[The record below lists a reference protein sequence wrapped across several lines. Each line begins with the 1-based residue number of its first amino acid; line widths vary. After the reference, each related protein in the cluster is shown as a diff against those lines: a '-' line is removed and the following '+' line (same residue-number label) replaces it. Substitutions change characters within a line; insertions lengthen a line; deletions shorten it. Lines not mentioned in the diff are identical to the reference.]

1 MTAGTTHGATTEGPT
16 PGQREWL
23 ELLASYAERF
33 RLCNVKKVALGEVS
47 LEFHPGPPVFVAD
60 GASDGQGDELEG
72 EPELSWDP
80 GEEV

>member
-1 MTAGTTHGATTEGPT
+1 MEAGPT

-33 RLCNVKKVALGEVS
+33 RLCNVKAVTLGEVS
-47 LEFHPGPPVFVAD
+47 LEFHAGPPVFVAAD

-72 EPELSWDP
+72 ETELAWD
-80 GEEV
+80 GSEE